1 MIRSTARP
9 VITLLLAREGRSGSD
24 ALLLRYANTD
34 ASAFYPWNMD

>member
-1 MIRSTARP
+1 MNP
-9 VITLLLAREGRSGSD
+9 VRAFLGSWLLLAREGRSGSD